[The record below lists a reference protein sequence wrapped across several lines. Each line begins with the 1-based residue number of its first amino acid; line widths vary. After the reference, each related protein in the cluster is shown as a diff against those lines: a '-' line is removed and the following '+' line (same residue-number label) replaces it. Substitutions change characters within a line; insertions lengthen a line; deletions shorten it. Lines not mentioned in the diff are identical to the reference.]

1 MRLLIRREE
10 AKESVCFTHV
20 VFSSECSSLCLFYYS
35 CYVVSGSSGGG
46 SSL

>member
-10 AKESVCFTHV
+10 AKESVGFTHV
-20 VFSSECSSLCLFYYS
+20 VFSSECSSLCYS
-35 CYVVSGSSGGG
+35 SYVISGSGGG